1 MNETVL
7 KKTHGR
13 NYSETVST
21 VRMRILS
28 AHIYTGE
35 ALRRLDDLR
44 KEGRNERGDA
54 QAKEGSREKRKDRE
68 FPCALLDHLVI
79 RDLVIARGGDH
90 ILLSEMNDF
99 KNESFIRIPIHRY
112 APFKND

>member
-68 FPCALLDHLVI
+68 FPVRMGKGFD
-79 RDLVIARGGDH
+79 ARVRYLTIWSSG
-90 ILLSEMNDF
+90 ILLSPEVVITSSSA
-99 KNESFIRIPIHRY
+99 K
-112 APFKND
+112 